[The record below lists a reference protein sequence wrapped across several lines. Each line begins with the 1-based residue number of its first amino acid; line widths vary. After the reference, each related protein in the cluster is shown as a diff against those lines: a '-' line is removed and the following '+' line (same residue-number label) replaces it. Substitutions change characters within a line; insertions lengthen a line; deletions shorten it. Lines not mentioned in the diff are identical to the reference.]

1 MRVLDSNVWSRK
13 APKKFEKVLDSD
25 EKIWYNTVPAAEVG
39 RAPCKLN
46 NVKKHEAPE
55 EDKKFS

>member
-1 MRVLDSNVWSRK
+1 MDSKV
-13 APKKFEKVLDSD
+13 KKMKKVLDRGATM
-25 EKIWYNTVPAAEVG
+25 WYNKAPAAKR

-55 EDKKFS
+55 KDKTNGCPEA